1 MSLGSDTVIS
11 FKIIFFKF
19 EGMIFVL
26 PLGTNTTKAM
36 KQLIFILGAFLLFSS
51 LSAQETTKNKLTKE
65 QKAAKL
71 EAQYQSTLQL
81 VDSRKF
87 VLEAEYFTGSSPF
100 DFILIDSL
108 NAVLQEGRGGGL
120 KAVSGNVTTWKVT
133 KNEKKKRVSIHVGI
147 RTIGSVYTVF
157 MEIDAAGHTI
167 ANFSSNVS
175 LTGYITSIS
184 EGTMYKTTPL

>member
-1 MSLGSDTVIS
+1 
-11 FKIIFFKF
+11 
-19 EGMIFVL
+19 
-26 PLGTNTTKAM
+26 M
-36 KQLIFILGAFLLFSS
+36 KHAIFILGAILFFANA
-51 LSAQETTKNKLTKE
+51 SAQETTKKKLSRE
-65 QKAAKL
+65 EKAAKL
-71 EAQYQSTLQL
+71 EAQYQATLQL

-108 NAVLQEGRGGGL
+108 NAVVQEGRGGGI
-120 KAVSGNVTTWKVT
+120 KAVNGNVTLWKVT
-133 KNEKKKRVSIHVGI
+133 KNEKKKRVSIHIGI

-175 LTGYITSIS
+175 LTGYIKPIS

>member
-1 MSLGSDTVIS
+1 MV
-11 FKIIFFKF
+11 
-19 EGMIFVL
+19 FVL
-26 PLGTNTTKAM
+26 PVRTNTSTTM
-36 KQLIFILGAFLLFSS
+36 KHVILILGAFLFFTN
-51 LSAQETTKNKLTKE
+51 LSAQETTKKKLTKE

-108 NAVLQEGRGGGL
+108 QAVLQEGRGGGL
-120 KAVSGNVTTWKVT
+120 KAVSGSVTTWKVT

-147 RTIGSVYTVF
+147 RTIGSLYNIF

-175 LTGYITSIS
+175 VTGYIKPIS

>member
-1 MSLGSDTVIS
+1 M
-11 FKIIFFKF
+11 
-19 EGMIFVL
+19 L
-26 PLGTNTTKAM
+26 PLGTNTNTAM
-36 KQLIFILGAFLLFSS
+36 KHAIFILGAILFFANA
-51 LSAQETTKNKLTKE
+51 SAQETTKKKLSRE
-65 QKAAKL
+65 EKAAKL
-71 EAQYQSTLQL
+71 EAQYQATLQL

-108 NAVLQEGRGGGL
+108 QAVLQEGRGGGL
-120 KAVSGNVTTWKVT
+120 NAVKGNVTTWKVT
-133 KNEKKKRVSIHVGI
+133 KNEKKKRVSIHIGI

-167 ANFSSNVS
+167 ANFSSNASV
-175 LTGYITSIS
+175 TGYIKPIS

>member
-1 MSLGSDTVIS
+1 MV
-11 FKIIFFKF
+11 
-19 EGMIFVL
+19 FVL
-26 PLGTNTTKAM
+26 PVRTNTSTTM
-36 KQLIFILGAFLLFSS
+36 KHVIFILGTFLFFTN

-100 DFILIDSL
+100 DFIMIDSL
-108 NAVLQEGRGGGL
+108 QAVLQEGRGGGL
-120 KAVSGNVTTWKVT
+120 NAVKGNVTTWKVT
-133 KNEKKKRVSIHVGI
+133 KNEKKKRVSIHIGI

-167 ANFSSNVS
+167 ADLSSNVS
-175 LTGYITSIS
+175 LTGYIKAIS